1 MEIPS
6 IKILSPSLQLLNEID
21 LYTSLQLSRS
31 WQGIGSFELHLI
43 GNQKNIA
50 VGNLIML
57 GNDGHRAGVIRS
69 ITKTVDINGIST
81 TVTGQTLDGFTAQRV
96 IIPSTNSKNGGYLAL
111 PSATSSNKTLPAE
124 TIIKVFA
131 GACLGSDTSRPSYYA
146 LDENRR
152 TDIYIAVT
160 KGRGLHTN
168 WLARYDLLN
177 EILQSVS
184 EYCDCGWE
192 IYIDLK
198 NRQLIFDY
206 VPGVDRSVN
215 QSDNSRVILS
225 RDYESIDSLT
235 YTYDMSG
242 YKNLAYCGGIGEDF
256 DRLYLAVT
264 NNSSTPT
271 DLNRFEV
278 FEDCGSLEIA
288 ETETA
293 ISLSAEGKHKLKE
306 YKLTETLTAE
316 IAQGGSFEYLK
327 HWNLGDLV
335 TVSDR
340 EIGLM
345 QDLRITEVSES
356 YEPDS
361 SKITVTLGTAPERLS
376 RIIKKFKPTIR

>member
-1 MEIPS
+1 ME
-6 IKILSPSLQLLNEID
+6 
-21 LYTSLQLSRS
+21 
-31 WQGIGSFELHLI
+31 
-43 GNQKNIA
+43 
-50 VGNLIML
+50 
-57 GNDGHRAGVIRS
+57 
-69 ITKTVDINGIST
+69 
-81 TVTGQTLDGFTAQRV
+81 
-96 IIPSTNSKNGGYLAL
+96 
-111 PSATSSNKTLPAE
+111 
-124 TIIKVFA
+124 
-131 GACLGSDTSRPSYYA
+131 
-146 LDENRR
+146 
-152 TDIYIAVT
+152 
-160 KGRGLHTN
+160 
-168 WLARYDLLN
+168 
-177 EILQSVS
+177 
-184 EYCDCGWE
+184 
-192 IYIDLK
+192 
-198 NRQLIFDY
+198 
-206 VPGVDRSVN
+206 GVDRSVN

-235 YTYDMSG
+235 YTYDKSG

-256 DRLYLAVT
+256 NRLYLAVT

-271 DLNRFEV
+271 GLNRFEV

-288 ETETA
+288 DTDTA